1 MSSGRRLERRILDQG
16 IAAVVSSSAEADG
29 FLVAF
34 TERTGGVSPGAF
46 SSLNLGVG
54 TGDDPERVAKNRH
67 RACAALCIDRFTSA
81 EQPHRGKVLQ
91 VGPRRAGAGFADP
104 ADAVPGAD
112 GLMTSSRN
120 VPLAVL
126 VADCVPLALVAPER
140 GEFAVVHAGWR
151 GVAAGIISAALAR
164 FGNPP
169 EVRATIGPAIGP
181 DHYEVGEEVAMAVSA
196 ASPAGARTR
205 RANGRVL
212 LDLPGT
218 VTLILKELGVRS
230 IDRAEECTACEKDRF
245 YSHRRDGRTGRQA
258 LIAGKL

>member
-16 IAAVVSSSAEADG
+16 VAAVVSSRAEADG

-34 TERTGGVSPGAF
+34 TERSGGISRGEF
-46 SSLNLGVG
+46 SSLNLGME

-67 RACAALCIDRFTSA
+67 RACAALGIHTFTRA
-81 EQPHRGKVLQ
+81 EQPHRAKVQ
-91 VGPRRAGAGFADP
+91 RVGPRQVGAGFADS
-104 ADAVPGAD
+104 ADAVPDAD
-112 GLMTSSRN
+112 GLVTSSRN

-126 VADCVPLALVAPER
+126 VADCVPLALTAPGR
-140 GEFAVVHAGWR
+140 GAFAVVHAGWR
-151 GVAAGIISAALAR
+151 GVAAGIIRAALAR
-164 FGNPP
+164 FGDTPD
-169 EVRATIGPAIGP
+169 VRATIGPAIGP
-181 DHYEVGEEVAMAVSA
+181 DHYEVHEDVAIAVSA

-218 VTLILKELGVRS
+218 VALILTELGVRS

-245 YSHRRDGRTGRQA
+245 FSYRRDGRTGRQA
-258 LIAGKL
+258 LIARRM